1 MNALFLKDLADK
13 ARRGLRGRVEN
24 GKSGG
29 GLGYGYGVVRQYDA
43 NGEPIRGNREIV
55 EAEAD
60 IVRRI
65 FRDFAADVSPRN
77 IAKALNA
84 EGVPGPEGK
93 LWNNTTLRGHVS
105 RGTGI
110 INNELYIGR
119 LVWNRQRYVKDP
131 STGKRVSRLNPP
143 EKRIVTEVPELRI
156 VSDELWHAAKAKQVE
171 IADKYANVIAAVREH
186 PRTNRLNGTHRPKS
200 LLSGLVCC
208 GVCGGPYALRG
219 QARFACSA
227 HVTNNS
233 CTNSRT
239 IARDDLE
246 TRVLAGLNDRMMTP
260 QAAEAAMR
268 SFAEETNRLN
278 RERRSSGETA
288 RAELVKVEKA
298 MKEIVQAIEDGGYSR
313 MLMDRLRDLEARQEA
328 LQERMAAAPEPLP
341 DIHPSVAHIYRR
353 KVERL
358 TEALAHPDDRR
369 EAAEALRGP
378 IERVTLIP
386 GPKRGQIDATLHGEL
401 GAILDWVERQAL
413 GKAAKKNTP
422 GAGLSGVS
430 ASVVAGA
437 GFNCCHKRDRP
448 PSFLGSGEVENTHQF
463 AA

>member
-1 MNALFLKDLADK
+1 MFDVVLSEALD
-13 ARRGLRGRVEN
+13 
-24 GKSGG
+24 
-29 GLGYGYGVVRQYDA
+29 
-43 NGEPIRGNREIV
+43 
-55 EAEAD
+55 
-60 IVRRI
+60 RI
-65 FRDFAADVSPRN
+65 S
-77 IAKALNA
+77 
-84 EGVPGPEGK
+84 
-93 LWNNTTLRGHVS
+93 
-105 RGTGI
+105 
-110 INNELYIGR
+110 
-119 LVWNRQRYVKDP
+119 
-131 STGKRVSRLNPP
+131 
-143 EKRIVTEVPELRI
+143 
-156 VSDELWHAAKAKQVE
+156 
-171 IADKYANVIAAVREH
+171 
-186 PRTNRLNGTHRPKS
+186 
-200 LLSGLVCC
+200 
-208 GVCGGPYALRG
+208 
-219 QARFACSA
+219 RFACSA

-288 RAELVKVEKA
+288 GAELVKVEKA

-328 LQERMAAAPEPLP
+328 LQERMAVTPEPLP
-341 DIHPSVAHIYRR
+341 DIHPNVAHICHR

-369 EAAEALRGP
+369 EAAEALRGL
-378 IERVTLIP
+378 IERVTLVP

-401 GAILDWVERQAL
+401 GAILDWVERQAA

-430 ASVVAGA
+430 VSVVAGA
-437 GFNCCHKRDRP
+437 RNHLKLRFSA
-448 PSFLGSGEVENTHQF
+448 PSYELLAKLVASSESGLF
-463 AA
+463 RAAA